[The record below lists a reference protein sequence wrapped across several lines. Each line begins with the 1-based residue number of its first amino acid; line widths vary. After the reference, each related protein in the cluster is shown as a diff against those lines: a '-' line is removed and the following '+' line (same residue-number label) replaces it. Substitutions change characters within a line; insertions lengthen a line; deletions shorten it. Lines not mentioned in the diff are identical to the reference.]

1 MRKMEIGSEEIM
13 YDFNFTNVY
22 RDKYNKQ
29 CMCEECINFRTH
41 FYNRYEEVALFI
53 NQFGI
58 NINYPLEIVDCGIDD
73 EKNKREYIA
82 YYLVKGTLS
91 TSQIHKKIEN
101 VDLIFFNPDEIK
113 NKYSNSDMKKPYFII
128 EISKLYI

>member
-1 MRKMEIGSEEIM
+1 M
-13 YDFNFTNVY
+13 
-22 RDKYNKQ
+22 
-29 CMCEECINFRTH
+29 
-41 FYNRYEEVALFI
+41 
-53 NQFGI
+53 
-58 NINYPLEIVDCGIDD
+58 
-73 EKNKREYIA
+73 
-82 YYLVKGTLS
+82 LS